1 MTPTSVTTSRNSW
14 LAASG
19 ETALVA
25 VVFIFVARVWVI
37 NQHVVF
43 LVILAVLGGL
53 IAWRP
58 PKKINHSFFGYLP
71 LGLMGVVFLIMA
83 SSSLW
88 APEFDRTFSYAVF
101 SFLHFLIGVAVA
113 VAFPLARIVGG
124 LILAVAVI
132 ATYGLLLGI
141 FDPGRGVTSG
151 PIMGEFTNQSELS
164 HFLGIAVV
172 VAVGVLSRSDKVTI
186 PRAVVIA
193 GLGVYL
199 VYLGYLTSFM
209 AVAAALW
216 VYGLVAIIRRL
227 APHLRGR
234 GVAAG
239 ASLTAVL
246 VSVLWVLRVPLQTMA
261 GKTPDFS
268 GRIPFWEHFWSLA
281 LANPWGGLGWGWLT
295 WEQPGLQGEIRET
308 FPNSPGIAPVQEYF
322 PAHQGYI
329 EFAYMIGIPAMILVI
344 SVLGLLLVRSFWAAT
359 DARLEPWLASSV
371 PALIVYLSVFDLAAT
386 FHTRTIGMFF
396 LGLLIVLA
404 SGLIRESR
412 VSSPREGAG

>member
-1 MTPTSVTTSRNSW
+1 MMTPTSVTTSRNSW

-141 FDPGRGVTSG
+141 FDPGRGVTEG
-151 PIMGEFTNQSELS
+151 LIMGEFTNQSELS

-199 VYLGYLTSFM
+199 VYLGYLTSFV

-246 VSVLWVLRVPLQTMA
+246 VTVLWVLRVPLQTMA

-295 WEQPGLQGEIRET
+295 WA
-308 FPNSPGIAPVQEYF
+308 SPGEEKPVPVQEYF

-412 VSSPREGAG
+412 VSGPREGAG